1 VKKADIETP
10 AVLIDADRLERNI
23 RLMAEAAGRM
33 GVALRPHFKTH
44 KTIEIARMQLAAGAV
59 GITCAKTT
67 EAEVLVGA
75 GVTDVFI
82 ANEVVGPAKVE
93 RLRQLA
99 RRATVSVG
107 IDDLA
112 QAEPLAQAFARES
125 RPLPVFIEV
134 DTGLGRC
141 GLPPASGAHPS
152 RVSTRAPGQPVL
164 ALAEQLARLP
174 GLELRGIFTHE
185 GHVHRARE
193 KAELEAM
200 ALAAGRAMVET
211 AQLLRSHGIPCE
223 VVSVGTTPA
232 ALITPTV
239 PGVTEARPGS
249 YVFYDRCH
257 LRTWSATEEDL
268 ALTVL
273 ATVISRPARERVV
286 LDAGSKVLS
295 SDHVGTRFDTF
306 GLIRGHPDWRFVAA
320 NEEHGMVAVPPEAEV
335 AIGDRVEVFP
345 NHNCVVMNLADE
357 VYVARGENVTA
368 RWRVAARGA
377 SR

>member
-1 VKKADIETP
+1 VKKADVETP
-10 AVLIDADRLERNI
+10 AVLIDADGLERNI
-23 RLMAEAAGRM
+23 RSMAEAAERM

-82 ANEVVGPAKVE
+82 ANEVVGPAKVG
-93 RLRQLA
+93 RLCDLA
-99 RRATVSVG
+99 RRATLSVG

-112 QAEPLAQAFARES
+112 QAQPLAQAFARES
-125 RPLPVFIEV
+125 RPLPVLIEV

-141 GLPPASGAHPS
+141 GLPPGE
-152 RVSTRAPGQPVL
+152 PVL
-164 ALAEQLARLP
+164 ALAKQVARLP
-174 GLELRGIFTHE
+174 GLQLQGIFTHE

-211 AQLLRSHGIPCE
+211 AELLRSRGLPCD

-257 LRTWSATEEDL
+257 LRTWSATERDL

-273 ATVISRPARERVV
+273 ATVISRPARERAV

-295 SDHVGTRFDTF
+295 ADHVGTRFDTF
-306 GLIRGHPDWRFVAA
+306 GLIRNHPDWRFVAA
-320 NEEHGMVAVPPEAEV
+320 NEEHGIVAVPAEAEL
-335 AIGDRVEVFP
+335 AIGDRVEVYA

-357 VYVARGENVTA
+357 VYVIRGEEVTA

>member
-1 VKKADIETP
+1 MPRPATVEGTEAVKKADIETP

-23 RLMAEAAGRM
+23 RLMAEAAERM

-44 KTIEIARMQLAAGAV
+44 KTVEIARMQLAAGAV

-82 ANEVVGPAKVE
+82 ANEVVGPVKVA
-93 RLRQLA
+93 RLRELS
-99 RRATVSVG
+99 RRATLSVG
-107 IDDLA
+107 IDDPA
-112 QAEPLAQAFARES
+112 QAEPLAQAFAEEG
-125 RPLPVFIEV
+125 RPLSFSIEV

-141 GLPPASGAHPS
+141 GLPPG
-152 RVSTRAPGQPVL
+152 RPVL
-164 ALAEQLARLP
+164 ALAEQLVCLP
-174 GLELRGIFTHE
+174 GLQLRGIFTHE

-211 AQLLRSHGIPCE
+211 AQLLRRHGLPCA

-273 ATVISRPARERVV
+273 TTVISRPARDRVV
-286 LDAGSKVLS
+286 VDAGTKVLS
-295 SDHVGTRFDTF
+295 ADHVGTRFDTF
-306 GLIRGHPDWRFVAA
+306 GLIRDHPDWRFLAA

-335 AIGDRVEVFP
+335 AIGDRVEVFA
-345 NHNCVVMNLADE
+345 NHNCVVMNLADD
-357 VYVARGENVTA
+357 VHVLRGGEVTA

>member
-1 VKKADIETP
+1 VKKADVETP

-23 RLMAEAAGRM
+23 RSMAEAAERM
-33 GVALRPHFKTH
+33 GVVLRPHFKTH
-44 KTIEIARMQLAAGAV
+44 KTVEIARMQLAAGAV

-75 GVTDVFI
+75 GVADVFI
-82 ANEVVGPAKVE
+82 ANEVVGPVKVE
-93 RLRQLA
+93 RLRELA
-99 RRATVSVG
+99 RRATLSVG
-107 IDDLA
+107 LDDLA
-112 QAEPLAQAFARES
+112 QAEPLARAFAREA
-125 RPLPVFIEV
+125 RPLPVLIEV

-141 GLPPASGAHPS
+141 GLPPASGW
-152 RVSTRAPGQPVL
+152 RAPGQPVL
-164 ALAEQLARLP
+164 ALAEQLVRLA

-211 AQLLRSHGIPCE
+211 AQLLRGHKLPCE

-273 ATVISRPARERVV
+273 TTVISRPARDRAVV
-286 LDAGSKVLS
+286 DAGTKVLS
-295 SDHVGTRFDTF
+295 ADHVGTRFDTF
-306 GLIRGHPDWRFVAA
+306 GLIRGHPDWRFVQA
-320 NEEHGMVAVPPEAEV
+320 NEEHGMVSVPPEAEV
-335 AIGDRVEVFP
+335 AIGDRVEVFA

-357 VYVARGENVTA
+357 VYVIRGEDVTA